1 MVRKPLEL
9 FYITDRAQLKSPLEE
24 KIAQAMD
31 AGVDWIQIRE
41 KDLTARQLLV
51 LVERAARHAR
61 RAGSTRVVVND
72 RIDVALAA
80 SAHGVHLTTR
90 SLPIAE
96 ARRIV
101 PEGFLIGKSC
111 HSLSDAEAAESAGAD
126 YILLGP
132 IFPTPSKLPYGP
144 PLGVRILGEVASKV
158 SIPVFALGGVT
169 IENSAACR
177 DAGAAGIAAIRLFQ
191 DAASNSDLVRLIR
204 EHS

>member
-1 MVRKPLEL
+1 MVRQPLQL

-41 KDLTARQLLV
+41 KDLTARQLLA
-51 LVERAARHAR
+51 LAERAVAKARH
-61 RAGSTRVVVND
+61 AGSTRVVVND

-96 ARRIV
+96 VRRIV

-111 HSLSDAEAAESAGAD
+111 HSLADAEAAESTGAD

-144 PLGVRILGEVASKV
+144 PLGVSILG
-158 SIPVFALGGVT
+158 
-169 IENSAACR
+169 
-177 DAGAAGIAAIRLFQ
+177 
-191 DAASNSDLVRLIR
+191 
-204 EHS
+204 